1 MGHWFSVIGI
11 RDRDNSTIHRGSI
24 MRVRRF
30 SLVALFALA
39 AVATTTGRVAA
50 QGGNKQVINPPNAR
64 PGGVL
69 SSAVRVGDL
78 VFLSGALGTKPGG
91 GGLADGGIEG
101 QTRQALENVKASAAL
116 AGVTMADIA
125 KCSVFLTDVANFQRM
140 NGVYKEFFPTEPPA
154 RTTVGVAGLV
164 VPGALIEIECIAAGK
179 K

>member
-1 MGHWFSVIGI
+1 M
-11 RDRDNSTIHRGSI
+11 RIH
-24 MRVRRF
+24 RF
-30 SLVALFALA
+30 SLIAAIAGVTLVAGAPGA
-39 AVATTTGRVAA
+39 HA
-50 QGGNKQVINPPNAR
+50 QGGKQVINPPNAR

-101 QTRQALENVKASAAL
+101 QTRQALENVKSSATL

-125 KCSVFLTDVANFQRM
+125 KCSVFLTDVANFQAM
-140 NGVYKEFFPTEPPA
+140 NGVYREFFPTDPPA
-154 RTTVGVAGLV
+154 RTTVAVAALV
-164 VPGALIEIECIAAGK
+164 VPGALIEIECIAAK

>member
-1 MGHWFSVIGI
+1 
-11 RDRDNSTIHRGSI
+11 

-30 SLVALFALA
+30 PLIASLLLA
-39 AVATTTGRVAA
+39 AVATATRQAAA

-64 PGGVL
+64 PSSVL
-69 SSAVRVGDL
+69 SSAVRVGNL

-116 AGVTMADIA
+116 ADVTMADIA
-125 KCSVFLTDVANFQRM
+125 KCTVFLTDVANFQAM
-140 NGVYKEFFPTEPPA
+140 NGVYREFFPTEPPA
-154 RTTVGVAGLV
+154 RTTVAVAGLV
-164 VPGALIEIECIAAGK
+164 VPGALLEIECIAAGK

>member
-1 MGHWFSVIGI
+1 
-11 RDRDNSTIHRGSI
+11 
-24 MRVRRF
+24 MRVRRL
-30 SLVALFALA
+30 SLIASLALA
-39 AVATTTGRVAA
+39 ALAAATRPAAA

-64 PGGVL
+64 PGAVL

-116 AGVTMADIA
+116 AGVTMGDIA
-125 KCSVFLTDVANFQRM
+125 KCTVFLTDVANFQAM
-140 NGVYKEFFPTEPPA
+140 NGVYREFFPTDPPA

-164 VPGALIEIECIAAGK
+164 VPGALIEIECIAAK
-179 K
+179 R

>member
-1 MGHWFSVIGI
+1 
-11 RDRDNSTIHRGSI
+11 

-30 SLVALFALA
+30 PLIASLLLA
-39 AVATTTGRVAA
+39 AVATATRQAAA

-125 KCSVFLTDVANFQRM
+125 KCTVFLTDVANFQAM
-140 NGVYKEFFPTEPPA
+140 NGVYREFFPTEPPA

-164 VPGALIEIECIAAGK
+164 VPGALIEIECIAAAK